1 MCKFSSQSCGQSHE
15 ILAEVSL
22 HKTLEASD
30 LQNLLQKLVKTWSIL
45 TSASECGGLRVEKLH
60 WKLNNIHNSKQMC
73 GPIKI
78 MYYGKEKSFRNK
90 MGILITYKEVWPSY
104 WGENIIRR
112 EHGVMKM
119 TMVLEEKGRGKIKKD
134 TEELKMQ

>member
-1 MCKFSSQSCGQSHE
+1 M
-15 ILAEVSL
+15 
-22 HKTLEASD
+22 
-30 LQNLLQKLVKTWSIL
+30 
-45 TSASECGGLRVEKLH
+45 EKLH

-90 MGILITYKEVWPSY
+90 MGILITYKEVFLPSMMGFSPSY
-104 WGENIIRR
+104 RGENVIRR

-134 TEELKMQ
+134 TEELKMR